1 MLLQQKLW
9 GVIWVLNLTQMV
21 ITIRKQL
28 IVIIFII
35 SAQLFFNKIAK
46 KPFRGTVP
54 VVGHALLLGVCEAG
68 PHPDGH
74 GHPETS

>member
-21 ITIRKQL
+21 IAIRKQL

-35 SAQLFFNKIAK
+35 SAQLFFKKIAK

-54 VVGHALLLGVCEAG
+54 VVGPYSWVSARLDLTQMVM
-68 PHPDGH
+68 DIQK
-74 GHPETS
+74 